1 MHKQPQGRNG
11 GEAFSF
17 FDSMDCVYPKQQPVE
32 QEESKENRIKSK
44 ESTAAV
50 VVVDEEEE
58 EEVYQNPVFTAF
70 AFSLNI
76 DPKLLEIITEGD
88 EQVGSLS
95 GRSGSAN
102 NSPAGS
108 GRSSPSPK
116 KDE

>member
-1 MHKQPQGRNG
+1 MHKQPQGRN

-17 FDSMDCVYPKQQPVE
+17 FDSMDCVYPKQKQSVE
-32 QEESKENRIKSK
+32 QGESKENKIKSK
-44 ESTAAV
+44 KSTAG
-50 VVVDEEEE
+50 VVVDEEE

-88 EQVGSLS
+88 EHVGSLS

-108 GRSSPSPK
+108 GRSSPTPK

>member
-11 GEAFSF
+11 EKAFSF
-17 FDSMDCVYPKQQPVE
+17 FDSMDCVYLKQPVE
-32 QEESKENRIKSK
+32 QENIIKSK
-44 ESTAAV
+44 ESIAAV
-50 VVVDEEEE
+50 VIDDDEEE

-95 GRSGSAN
+95 GRSGSDN

-108 GRSSPSPK
+108 GRSSPNPK
-116 KDE
+116 KNE

>member
-1 MHKQPQGRNG
+1 MQKQLQGR
-11 GEAFSF
+11 EPFSF
-17 FDSMDCVYPKQQPVE
+17 FDSMDCVYPTKSVKKE
-32 QEESKENRIKSK
+32 QGNIIKSK
-44 ESTAAV
+44 ESTAV
-50 VVVDEEEE
+50 S
-58 EEVYQNPVFTAF
+58 EEVCQNPVFTAF

-95 GRSGSAN
+95 GRSGSGN